1 MKNNNYEEIKIINN
15 DSSNIPKIKDNKIE
29 VFKKKNHCR
38 LLLIY
43 LTIKNAM

>member
-38 LLLIY
+38 LLLYKKII
-43 LTIKNAM
+43 LNI